1 MRLAE
6 FIRANSEQIAVEWQA
21 FALTC
26 SPAADTM
33 NELALR
39 DHIVEMLDAIATDL
53 DTFQSAADQDQKAK
67 GNAPRHTTEDTAAE
81 VHAGLREASGFTMDQ
96 LLSEYRALRA
106 SVLRLW
112 IGAYPFPDRT
122 NLVDIMRF
130 NEAIDQAT
138 AEATARFARELRH
151 SRDLF
156 LAMLGHDLRNPLN
169 AIALSAQSL
178 LMPGIRDPA
187 VVESAATRISI
198 SVKRMSAL
206 VIDLLN
212 LTRTRLGSSIPILLA
227 PTNLRDVCEA
237 VVEEISAAH
246 PGTRLEAAYEGDLAG
261 NWDSVKL
268 GQVVSNLVANAIEH
282 GAQREP
288 VVLTVRGND
297 DRMSVAVHN
306 EGAPI
311 SATALED
318 IYNPVAGR
326 PVADRVPS
334 TRVKLGLF
342 IAREIVAAHGGT
354 LRATSSPT
362 TGTTFTASWP
372 RLISDEAS
380 SPDA

>member
-1 MRLAE
+1 MMVVLRCSADSSAQEEDVRLSE
-6 FIRANSEQIAVEWQA
+6 FIRKNSEQISAEWQA

-33 NELALR
+33 TELALR

-53 DTFQSAADQDQKAK
+53 DTVQSAADQDQKAK
-67 GNAPRHTTEDTAAE
+67 GKAPRRSTEDTAAE
-81 VHAGLREASGFTMDQ
+81 IHAGLREVHGFTMDQ

-112 IGAYPFPDRT
+112 IEAFPSPDRT

-138 AEATARFARELRH
+138 AEATARFTRELRH

-178 LMPGIRDPA
+178 LRPGSRDPA
-187 VVESAATRISI
+187 LVESAATRISI
-198 SVKRMSAL
+198 SAKRMSAL

-212 LTRTRLGSSIPILLA
+212 LTRTRLGSSIPIVLA
-227 PTNLRDVCEA
+227 PTNLRDVCES
-237 VVEEISAAH
+237 VIEEVSAAH
-246 PGTRLEAAYEGDLAG
+246 PGKHLEVAYEGDLAG

-288 VVLTVRGND
+288 VVLTVRGED

-311 SATALED
+311 TATTLEN
-318 IYNPVAGR
+318 IR
-326 PVADRVPS
+326 
-334 TRVKLGLF
+334 
-342 IAREIVAAHGGT
+342 
-354 LRATSSPT
+354 
-362 TGTTFTASWP
+362 
-372 RLISDEAS
+372 
-380 SPDA
+380 